1 MAAKNELPIPWN
13 NWTRGGILTVL
24 LGVISMQQVWIHN
37 KDVTIKEMEQE
48 KTTWL
53 NKFIDE
59 KIEKA
64 KQEKIIPKVDEV
76 KTIADSV
83 KIEIAKP

>member
-24 LGVISMQQVWIHN
+24 LGIITMQQVWLRDRDN
-37 KDVTIKEMEQE
+37 TIRELQQE
-48 KTTWL
+48 KTVWL

-64 KQEKIIPKVDEV
+64 KQEKIVPKVDEV

-83 KIEIAKP
+83 KTEITKP